1 MSLKEDT
8 EPSATMLLNDE
19 GLIVHKVLLLK
30 GINRESKKENIK

>member
-19 GLIVHKVLLLK
+19 GLIVHKGFTFEGNK
-30 GINRESKKENIK
+30 S

>member
-19 GLIVHKVLLLK
+19 GLIVHKVSTFEGNK
-30 GINRESKKENIK
+30 S